1 VIESFDETL
10 VTFSFLDPVPVLG
23 VLGEGLGV
31 DALSG
36 QDGELGG
43 VDAQIGAVCTDVGV
57 GTGALGGSAGKLT

>member
-1 VIESFDETL
+1 MIESFDETL
-10 VTFSFLDPVPVLG
+10 VTFSFLDPVP

-43 VDAQIGAVCTDVGV
+43 VDAQIGAVFTDVGV